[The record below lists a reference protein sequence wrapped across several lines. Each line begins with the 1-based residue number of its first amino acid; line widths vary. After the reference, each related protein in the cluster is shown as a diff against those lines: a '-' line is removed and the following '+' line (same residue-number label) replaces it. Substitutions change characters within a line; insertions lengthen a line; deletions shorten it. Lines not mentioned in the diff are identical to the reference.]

1 MFRPIRPSLGQQS
14 LQHSPR
20 HNEYEK
26 TLLTIQLLTLPITY
40 TQFILHM
47 ATYHTTFKVICLF
60 GQNCILG
67 IPSDC
72 CPDDGLIGRNM

>member
-1 MFRPIRPSLGQQS
+1 
-14 LQHSPR
+14 
-20 HNEYEK
+20 
-26 TLLTIQLLTLPITY
+26 
-40 TQFILHM
+40 M

-60 GQNCILG
+60 WRNCILG

>member
-1 MFRPIRPSLGQQS
+1 MFRPRNTPTHTT
-14 LQHSPR
+14 LQVTGR
-20 HNEYEK
+20 HTFNIQF
-26 TLLTIQLLTLPITY
+26 LTIQLLTY

-47 ATYHTTFKVICLF
+47 ATYHMTIKVIYLF
-60 GQNCILG
+60 WQTILG